1 MIYLKPRLSRGFFL
15 TGPNHAQHG
24 SPNVAHRNYDPP
36 ATHDGSASTR
46 ATKARQREK
55 GEDMWLAVAA
65 ITLLAAIGFIA
76 LAFAVQ
82 FER

>member
-1 MIYLKPRLSRGFFL
+1 
-15 TGPNHAQHG
+15 
-24 SPNVAHRNYDPP
+24 V
-36 ATHDGSASTR
+36 
-46 ATKARQREK
+46 
-55 GEDMWLAVAA
+55 WLVVAA

>member
-1 MIYLKPRLSRGFFL
+1 MTTRR
-15 TGPNHAQHG
+15 
-24 SPNVAHRNYDPP
+24 VAPCI
-36 ATHDGSASTR
+36 R
-46 ATKARQREK
+46 ATEARQ
-55 GEDMWLAVAA
+55 DMWLDVAA

>member
-1 MIYLKPRLSRGFFL
+1 
-15 TGPNHAQHG
+15 
-24 SPNVAHRNYDPP
+24 
-36 ATHDGSASTR
+36 
-46 ATKARQREK
+46 
-55 GEDMWLAVAA
+55 MWLAVAA

>member
-1 MIYLKPRLSRGFFL
+1 VA
-15 TGPNHAQHG
+15 PND
-24 SPNVAHRNYDPP
+24 NDPP
-36 ATHDGSASTR
+36 ATHDGSPSIR
-46 ATKARQREK
+46 ATEARQREK
-55 GEDMWLAVAA
+55 EEDMWLAVAA